1 MNVTGS
7 VHGAGFD
14 DDGLGAD
21 PFTRFLLDNPQAIP
35 HVMGGLER
43 VVADLVEE
51 QTMAA
56 QSAGAGRCWRR
67 YPEEVHGP
75 GDYTT
80 SPAP

>member
-21 PFTRFLLDNPQAIP
+21 PFTRFLLDNPRAIP
-35 HVMGGLER
+35 HVMGGLDR
-43 VVADLVEE
+43 VVADLIEE

-56 QSAGAGRCWRR
+56 MGEGPEGA
-67 YPEEVHGP
+67 
-75 GDYTT
+75 
-80 SPAP
+80 